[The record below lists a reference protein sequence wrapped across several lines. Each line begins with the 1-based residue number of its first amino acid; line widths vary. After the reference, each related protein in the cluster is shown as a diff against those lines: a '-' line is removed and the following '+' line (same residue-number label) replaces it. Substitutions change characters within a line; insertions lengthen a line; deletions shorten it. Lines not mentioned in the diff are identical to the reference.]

1 MKMRWSYVF
10 EQATSTMARQP
21 SDVAPGGFPLLAGMD
36 GRIEGCFRRYPG
48 NLKYPDSTGTLNTG
62 PATTA
67 FTPSRV
73 RPFSVPKDKG
83 SAVTVDGVFV
93 GDRTNGSLEIWYRE
107 STDTAGQLRKQ
118 SLDAAFAPGGLMVKD
133 LSAMGSATSTSLCG
147 GIDPEATITFGSD
160 ICVHWMR
167 YLTYQNQTNLFVVGN
182 FRRLGGRNCFGVAK
196 WTGKNWEPVGDL
208 LNDQVYDICVF
219 NGDIIIG
226 GSFTYGSGLRTIRRL
241 AILRNGRWE
250 ELSGGMNNTVSSLA
264 THTISGAETL
274 YVGGSFTTAGTGLTV
289 PVSSPYL
296 AKLSTAG
303 AWTTTTVA
311 GNSFNGTV
319 YDMVVFDDGSSNLLY
334 VGGAFTNTP
343 AGAATSSY
351 LGTYNTSGTFATFT
365 GGAPNA
371 SVFCLGTDSSGY
383 LLIGGNFTT
392 IGGSATPVTAKCTK
406 WNGLVCSTIATGSVT
421 GLHYVNDIFHYNGSV
436 YIASIN
442 TAGTGN
448 VIVGYATLGGAW
460 AQSAIEGTT
469 SNTSQ
474 VEACLEKVTLN
485 GTVRLLVGGT
495 IDRTITTG
503 YASPY
508 LLTACGS
515 AVTWD
520 ICTRGTYIYLLA
532 SNGYHL
538 TLKYNGAS
546 NNFTV
551 LPFGP
556 ELLGCQTGIV
566 TPSFS
571 GGFLPIGGYQLAYRF
586 YDKER
591 ARWTGLSGR
600 TDPSVGILTSS
611 GGHLYFPGSISAF
624 SSAPPV
630 SYVAGNTEIFCTV
643 CSGVDALADPV
654 PGGGFLHRVGRGSI
668 SRAYGLIGADV
679 GLDDDEVDDGAGYF
693 TLRTTDAN
701 IGAADLYDELKEY
714 TAELG
719 RCFATAHFQG
729 MTFTVEDR
737 DGNLDIRWSPPWRL
751 EPENF
756 PPVNVFAT
764 RIPTS
769 LGTTCRFVVAGDFLF
784 LVGGDRVYRLQKAG
798 DFVGVVEIAA
808 GYPVLHAD
816 GIVALGTTVYIPTE
830 QGLMRIDARSGGGD
844 FMDAAAHLFRDRW
857 RGQLT
862 PGSETACL
870 RAAYDSRMECLYFHH
885 VGLEETLCLWLSTGK
900 MTMLLYNPFYNLVD
914 MPDWDTQVS
923 RRAYWISTR
932 KQLFVPNWDRASTV
946 AQTMNGNF
954 IYTSTS
960 GTYNRAVTAVSTS
973 GSYTRLSFTTGA
985 PHAFTSDGT
994 TAIDVGPMYVF
1005 VQYTPTGASAGNW
1018 YRVQTNGASYLDIL
1032 TADLAAADIAIDA
1045 VVSLA
1050 PVALL
1055 IVGSALWDS
1064 AGRIDPDSRKII
1076 STGMVVARRVNS
1088 PAVGATSRAQTT
1100 PDPTWSVLRQ
1110 GTSRGETY
1118 ISDEPRSTAGVP
1130 RTFCTLTK
1138 ASYHKLGAALDTDK
1152 PSNNYARFVSG
1163 TDTSTQD
1170 GTTVHPVLMSGM
1182 SNISFE
1188 LHQVAFD
1195 GDGGSS
1201 LISGPGTV

>member
-73 RPFSVPKDKG
+73 RTFMVPKEPG
-83 SAVTVDGVFV
+83 SAVTVDGMFV
-93 GDRTNGSLEIWYRE
+93 GERSTGSLEIWYRE
-107 STDTAGQLRKQ
+107 STDTAGQLRRQ
-118 SLDAAFAPGGLMVKD
+118 SLDAAFPAGGLMLKNPA
-133 LSAMGSATSTSLCG
+133 SMGTATTTALCG
-147 GIDPEATITFGSD
+147 GLDPEASITFAAD
-160 ICVHWMR
+160 LCVHWMR
-167 YLTYQNQTNLFVVGN
+167 TLTYRGQTSLYAVGN
-182 FRRLGGRNCFGVAK
+182 FRRIGGRNCYCVAK
-196 WTGKNWEPVGDL
+196 WTGYNWEPVGDL
-208 LNDQVYDICVF
+208 VTGQVYDICVF
-219 NGDIIIG
+219 NSELVIG
-226 GSFTYGSGLRTIRRL
+226 GNFSTGSEGRLLGNL

-250 ELSGGMNNTVSSLA
+250 MLANGTDGTVSALC

-274 YVGGSFTTAGTGLTV
+274 YVGGSFLNVAQYGT

-303 AWTTTTVA
+303 VWTTTTVA
-311 GNSFNGTV
+311 GNSFNGAV
-319 YDMVVFDDGSSNLLY
+319 HDMVVFNDGSSNLLF

-371 SVFCLGTDSSGY
+371 AVYCLGNDSSGY

-406 WNGLVCSTIATGSVT
+406 WNGLVCSTIATGSIT

-460 AQSAIEGTT
+460 SQSAIAGTVSDT
-469 SNTSQ
+469 GQ
-474 VEACLEKVTLN
+474 VEACLEKVTVN
-485 GTVRLLVGGT
+485 GTVMLLVGGMVDT
-495 IDRTITTG
+495 SVTTG
-503 YASPY
+503 HASPY
-508 LLTACGS
+508 LISACGS
-515 AVTWD
+515 QVTWD
-520 ICTRGTYIYLLA
+520 ITTRGPYIYLVA
-532 SNGYHL
+532 SNGVHL
-538 TLKYNGAS
+538 VFKYAPDT
-546 NNFTV
+546 NNFTFQ
-551 LPFGP
+551 PFGP
-556 ELLGCQTGIV
+556 ELLQLTINTPTATATG
-566 TPSFS
+566 
-571 GGFLPIGGYQLAYRF
+571 GLLPIGGYQGAYRY
-586 YDKER
+586 YDRDR
-591 ARWTGLSGR
+591 ARYTGLSGR
-600 TDPSVGILTSS
+600 TDPGLGVVTTTGGHIELSS
-611 GGHLYFPGSISAF
+611 GTLVLPATPPASYFK
-624 SSAPPV
+624 
-630 SYVAGNTEIFCTV
+630 GNTEVFLTV
-643 CSGVDALADPV
+643 CSGVDDLADPV
-654 PGGGFLHRVGRGSI
+654 PGGGFLHFVGRGSV
-668 SRAYGLIGADV
+668 SRVYGLVSADL
-679 GLDDDEVDDGAGYF
+679 GLDDDETDNSTGTF
-693 TLRTTDAN
+693 SLKTTDSN
-701 IGAADLYDELKEY
+701 IGAGDLYDELKEY

-756 PPVNVFAT
+756 PPINVFAT

-816 GIVALGTTVYIPTE
+816 GVVALGTTVYIPTE

-844 FMDAAAHLFRDRW
+844 FMDSAAHLFRDRW

-932 KQLFVPNWDRASTV
+932 KQLFVPNWNRASTV

-954 IYTSTS
+954 IYTSTT

-973 GSYTRLSFTTGA
+973 GPYTRLSFTTGA

-1064 AGRIDPDSRKII
+1064 AGRMDPDSRKIV